1 VSTPQGLS
9 GRSTWSAWLW
19 RALELRVL
27 VPLLALALLGLV
39 FMKVA
44 SEVHEG
50 DANGLDQWVL
60 MHLRTAAHQ
69 PVGPPGLPEVARDLT
84 ALGSPA
90 VLCLVTAAACLA
102 MLAAARQAMAW
113 ITLGATLSGL
123 GAAML
128 IKGLFSRSRPDA
140 IDQATVVSGYSFPSG
155 HAMMSAVVYL
165 TVAMMLARLST
176 RAPMRLTVVT
186 LAALVSVLVG
196 LTRVYLGAHWL
207 SDVIAGWSAG
217 AAWALASWLVAE
229 ALGLGRG
236 RRP

>member
-1 VSTPQGLS
+1 MG
-9 GRSTWSAWLW
+9 

-27 VPLLALALLGLV
+27 LPLLALAFLSLV
-39 FMKVA
+39 FIKVA

-60 MHLRTAAHQ
+60 LHLRTATHQ
-69 PVGPPGLPEVARDLT
+69 PVGPAGLPEVARDLT

-102 MLAAARQAMAW
+102 MWAAGRRPMAW
-113 ITLGATLSGL
+113 ISLGVTLSGL
-123 GAAML
+123 GTAML

-165 TVAMMLARLST
+165 TLAMMLARMGPRPAL
-176 RAPMRLTVVT
+176 RLCVVAM
-186 LAALVSVLVG
+186 AALVSGLVG

-207 SDVIAGWSAG
+207 SDVVAGWTAG
-217 AAWALASWLVAE
+217 AAWALGAWLLAE
-229 ALGLGRG
+229 ALGLGQAQATKG
-236 RRP
+236 RS